1 MKKFVF
7 LVVLIFLFLS
17 GKGQNLIGYKSRDIQ
32 KYMTYN
38 RKDLSSENVR
48 NGRFNYLKYTD
59 GSETQTLLFFL
70 DKDSVCS
77 GVRLICDS
85 RVRAEKVREFNSTLQ
100 KKNDNQWVESR
111 SGRGYLIELNDEEY
125 SSIITIKPQD

>member
-1 MKKFVF
+1 MNKLVF
-7 LVVLIFLFLS
+7 LVILLFPFLG

-32 KYMTYN
+32 NYMTSN

-48 NGRFNYLKYTD
+48 NGKFNYLKYTD

-70 DKDSVCS
+70 DKDSVCR
-77 GVRLICDS
+77 GIRLICDA
-85 RVRAEKVREFNSTLQ
+85 RVREEKLREFNSTLER
-100 KKNDNQWVESR
+100 KNENQWVENR
-111 SGRGYLIELNDEEY
+111 AGRGYIIELNDEEY